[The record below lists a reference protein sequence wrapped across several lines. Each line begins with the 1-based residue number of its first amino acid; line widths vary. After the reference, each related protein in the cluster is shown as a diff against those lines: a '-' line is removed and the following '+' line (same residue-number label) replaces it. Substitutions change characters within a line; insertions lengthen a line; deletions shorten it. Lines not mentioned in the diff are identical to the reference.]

1 MRLWTILIAM
11 LLAAM
16 PVAAQEPQEEDP
28 QAEAIDDGTQDPSAD
43 PADEVE
49 EAAPTN
55 KPDFA
60 EVVANTRAVWT
71 EPEGST
77 AGEDEIAASIDY
89 MMGFAVRIIYHEFGH
104 GLVSEFN
111 IPVLGREEDAVD
123 SFAVINMIADDDD
136 PAFAPLARPVDM
148 RDGCLAR
155 GCGMLDAQRI
165 DAQIK
170 GQAAGSAWSSLSRLA
185 LLMCGQRLNLPA
197 E

>member
-28 QAEAIDDGTQDPSAD
+28 QAETIDDGTQDPSAD

-77 AGEDEIAASIDY
+77 AGEDEIAAVAQELNDMAARLERYRSSSLGELIQ
-89 MMGFAVRIIYHEFGH
+89 AQQTAQAAIE
-104 GLVSEFN
+104 GLPD
-111 IPVLGREEDAVD
+111 PVLILDEKGRLTTANAAATKLLAVN
-123 SFAVINMIADDDD
+123 AEATDDDT
-136 PAFAPLARPVDM
+136 PEE
-148 RDGCLAR
+148 G
-155 GCGMLDAQRI
+155 
-165 DAQIK
+165 
-170 GQAAGSAWSSLSRLA
+170 
-185 LLMCGQRLNLPA
+185 
-197 E
+197 